1 MCNLNICC
9 WHDAQLS
16 WGLGT
21 TGASAAMCPSV
32 AQNPLK
38 IVVIFR
44 WIFFYSL
51 ILIHRQVRSIQFVNA
66 VLALLCAKHA
76 LKQKPPWLWVRRRR
90 GNVWHFTLAP
100 SGYSQDQVFT
110 THLGFLWRNFWRHIT
125 MIAFW
130 RPPLPPEYILFQAL
144 NSLHLRCFFA
154 VFWNYHLLSIHN

>member
-21 TGASAAMCPSV
+21 TGASAALLPS
-32 AQNPLK
+32 QCGT
-38 IVVIFR
+38 I
-44 WIFFYSL
+44 WIFSKSVKSL
-51 ILIHRQVRSIQFVNA
+51 KLLPFFILFW
-66 VLALLCAKHA
+66 LCYVPNMHYA
-76 LKQKPPWLWVRRRR
+76 LKQKPLWLWVRRRR

-130 RPPLPPEYILFQAL
+130 RPPLPPWIHLVPSLKQFAFTVLFCRILELPFT
-144 NSLHLRCFFA
+144 
-154 VFWNYHLLSIHN
+154 